1 MGRQLTTILR
11 RAGFGSTRVAGPRTA
26 EVQGGLASATAAR
39 ARSLMP
45 VAAGRRYDAVLAA
58 ADGPDAVAA
67 FERTLAA
74 TWSLDA
80 VTEMAGVWA
89 GLSGPVRAA
98 VVDPVRRLAT
108 AGRQT
113 DRTTCGSAVLA
124 MLNAAGDP
132 ALALWLATGTVL
144 DVARPTELAAAPP
157 DRLAELADAPVEHR
171 FARLQQVLKR
181 RSNAGGLLGLP
192 WPAAFGT
199 PPWGAARTARYAGLY
214 FRHEMLDDTD
224 EAHLSG
230 VLVEV
235 AAAVDRGVPVPLYS
249 GGDTSRGWSTA
260 VPRHLVLVM
269 GRTTD
274 GLTIWEPGS
283 GRIADV
289 PVAVLVAGGV
299 PVPAL
304 GHWHH
309 LTWAVLPEL

>member
-11 RAGFGSTRVAGPRTA
+11 RAGYAPTRVAGPRNA
-26 EVQGGLASATAAR
+26 QVQAGVSSATAAR
-39 ARSLMP
+39 ARLLMP
-45 VAAGRRYDAVLAA
+45 LAAQQRYDALLAA

-67 FERTLAA
+67 LERTLA
-74 TWSLDA
+74 TEWSVDA
-80 VTEMAGVWA
+80 VAEMADVWV
-89 GLSGPVRAA
+89 GLSGSVRAA

-144 DVARPTELAAAPP
+144 DVSRPTELAAAPR
-157 DRLAELADAPVEHR
+157 DRLAELAGAPVEQR
-171 FARLQQVLKR
+171 FARLHQVLKR

-192 WPAAFGT
+192 WPAALGT
-199 PPWGAARTARYAGLY
+199 PPWGAARTARFAGLY

-224 EAHLSG
+224 EVHLSG
-230 VLVEV
+230 VLADV

-260 VPRHLVLVM
+260 VPRHLVLVT
-269 GRTTD
+269 GWTAD
-274 GLTIWEPGS
+274 ALTIWEPGS

-289 PVAVLVAGGV
+289 PVTVLLAGGV

-304 GHWHH
+304 GHWQH